1 MNFVIYEQLIRLYS
15 KIVRKSQ
22 TIDEMQQRHAS

>member
-1 MNFVIYEQLIRLYS
+1 MNFVIYEQLIRYS

-22 TIDEMQQRHAS
+22 TIDEMQQQHAS